1 MQVRA
6 SAPERHLEPPS
17 WRARRSRYWL
27 IDRFPT
33 IATVGEL
40 GPRLRRLE
48 PAAWT
53 LGALLAFV
61 CYLRISRTL
70 ATNSDGASQAL
81 QAWDMLHGN
90 LVLHGW
96 QLSDVSFY
104 TTELPEYMLV
114 ELLRG
119 LNADVVHV
127 ASAMTYTMA
136 VVLAALLAR
145 STATGRAALARV
157 LVTAGIMI
165 APQLAPGVFI
175 VMSSPDHFGTSVPVL
190 VVWLILDRAWPRW
203 YVPVLAAVLLAW
215 AVVADPLV
223 LLIGVLPLAI
233 VSAARLYQA
242 VVIERHPLKRQRYD
256 LALLAAAVTAAAAA
270 DVAFKILRASGGYLL
285 HPPPDQFLA
294 DVQLILRSLSVT
306 GEGLL
311 LLGGADFLG
320 HQLSLGTVVLLL
332 HLGGVFLA
340 GLGTW
345 VAAKRFWRDRNLVDQ
360 LLVVAI
366 AANLAAYIVSTRAD
380 GIAGTRE
387 IAPVLPFAAV
397 LAGRLLAERLLAARL
412 APALVVVLTGYVAGL
427 SYSVVQPPAPIQ
439 DQQLISWLTAQH
451 LTSGLG
457 GYWQSNDVTL
467 ATSNRIRIR
476 SLSFSAA
483 HGLPTGEP
491 GPNAKL
497 VPTVWDTNLQWY
509 DPRTQSANFIIL
521 GGPPGSARFAD
532 KSLVLATF
540 GPPARSSHVGT
551 YEVLVWNKNLLAD
564 LP

>member
-1 MQVRA
+1 MPTSTYVR
-6 SAPERHLEPPS
+6 HGV
-17 WRARRSRYWL
+17 RRSRYWL
-27 IDRFPT
+27 IDKLPA
-33 IATVGEL
+33 IATVREP
-40 GPRLRRLE
+40 GPRLRWLE

-61 CYLRISRTL
+61 CYLRISRAL

-165 APQLAPGVFI
+165 APQLAPGVAI

-190 VVWLILDRAWPRW
+190 VVWLILDRARPRW
-203 YVPVLAAVLLAW
+203 YVPILAAVLLAW
-215 AVVADPLV
+215 AVVADQLV

-233 VSAARLYQA
+233 VSATRLYQA

-294 DVQLILRSLSVT
+294 EVQLIPRSLSVT

-311 LLGGADFLG
+311 VLGGADFLG

-332 HLGGVFLA
+332 HLGGVILA

-345 VAAKRFWRDRNLVDQ
+345 VAAKRFLRDRNLVDQ

-366 AANLAAYIVSTRAD
+366 AANLAAYIVSTRAY

-397 LAGRLLAERLLAARL
+397 LAGRLLAGRLLAARL
-412 APALVVVLTGYVAGL
+412 APALIVVLAGVPGRTFL
-427 SYSVVQPPAPIQ
+427 LRRPASRADP
-439 DQQLISWLTAQH
+439 
-451 LTSGLG
+451 
-457 GYWQSNDVTL
+457 
-467 ATSNRIRIR
+467 R
-476 SLSFSAA
+476 SAA
-483 HGLPTGEP
+483 DLMADRPASHLR
-491 GPNAKL
+491 
-497 VPTVWDTNLQWY
+497 
-509 DPRTQSANFIIL
+509 PR
-521 GGPPGSARFAD
+521 R
-532 KSLVLATF
+532 
-540 GPPARSSHVGT
+540 
-551 YEVLVWNKNLLAD
+551 LLAVK
-564 LP
+564 

>member
-1 MQVRA
+1 VPT
-6 SAPERHLEPPS
+6 STYIRHG
-17 WRARRSRYWL
+17 ARRSRPRL
-27 IDRFPT
+27 IDKFPA
-33 IATVGEL
+33 IATVREP
-40 GPRLRRLE
+40 GPRLRWLE

-53 LGALLAFV
+53 LGALFAFV

-145 STATGRAALARV
+145 STATGRAAFARV

-165 APQLAPGVFI
+165 APQLTSGVAI
-175 VMSSPDHFGTSVPVL
+175 VLSSPDHFGTSVPVL
-190 VVWLILDRAWPRW
+190 VVWLILDRARPRW
-203 YVPVLAAVLLAW
+203 YVPILAAVLLAW
-215 AVVADPLV
+215 AVVADQLV

-233 VSAARLYQA
+233 VSATRLHQA
-242 VVIERHPLKRQRYD
+242 VVIDRQPLKRQRYD

-285 HPPPDQFLA
+285 HPPPDQFVA
-294 DVQLILRSLSVT
+294 VQLISRSLSVT
-306 GEGLL
+306 AEGLL

-340 GLGTW
+340 GLGIW

-366 AANLAAYIVSTRAD
+366 AANLAAYIVSTRAY

-412 APALVVVLTGYVAGL
+412 APALIVVLAGYLAGL

-457 GYWQSNDVTL
+457 SYWQSNSVTL
-467 ATSNRIRIR
+467 ATSDRIRIR

-497 VPTVWDTNLQWY
+497 VPTVWDTKFQWY
-509 DPRTQSANFIIL
+509 DPRTQSADFVVL
-521 GGPPGSARFAD
+521 GGPQGFSRLSD

>member
-1 MQVRA
+1 VPTSTYVR
-6 SAPERHLEPPS
+6 HG
-17 WRARRSRYWL
+17 ARRSRSCL
-27 IDRFPT
+27 IDKFPA
-33 IATVGEL
+33 IATVREF
-40 GPRLRRLE
+40 GPRLRWLE

-61 CYLRISRTL
+61 GYLRISRTL

-145 STATGRAALARV
+145 STATGRAAFARV

-165 APQLAPGVFI
+165 APQLTSGVAI

-190 VVWLILDRAWPRW
+190 VVWLILDRARPRW
-203 YVPVLAAVLLAW
+203 YVPILAAVLLAC
-215 AVVADPLV
+215 AVVADQLV

-233 VSAARLYQA
+233 VSATRLYQA

-256 LALLAAAVTAAAAA
+256 LALLAAAVTATAAA
-270 DVAFKILRASGGYLL
+270 DVVFKILRASGGYLL

-294 DVQLILRSLSVT
+294 DVQLIWRSLSVT

-345 VAAKRFWRDRNLVDQ
+345 VAAKRFLRDRNLVDQ

-366 AANLAAYIVSTRAD
+366 AANLAAYIVSTRAS

-412 APALVVVLTGYVAGL
+412 APALIIVLAGYLAGL

-439 DQQLISWLTAQH
+439 DQELISWLTAQH

-457 GYWQSNDVTL
+457 SYWQSNEVTL

-509 DPRTQSANFIIL
+509 DPRTQSANFVVL
-521 GGPPGSARFAD
+521 GGPPRFSRLTD

>member
-1 MQVRA
+1 MPTSTFVR
-6 SAPERHLEPPS
+6 R
-17 WRARRSRYWL
+17 RARRSRTWL
-27 IDRFPT
+27 IGKFPA
-33 IATVGEL
+33 IATVREL
-40 GPRLRRLE
+40 VPRLRWLE

-53 LGALLAFV
+53 LGALLAFA

-270 DVAFKILRASGGYLL
+270 DVASKILRASGGYFL
-285 HPPPDQFLA
+285 HPPPVQFLT
-294 DVQLILRSLSVT
+294 DVQLIPRSLSVT

-311 LLGGADFLG
+311 VLGGADFLG

-332 HLGGVFLA
+332 HLGGVILA

-345 VAAKRFWRDRNLVDQ
+345 VAAKRFFRDRNLVDQ

-366 AANLAAYIVSTRAD
+366 AANLAAYIVSTRAY

-387 IAPVLPFAAV
+387 IAPVLPFAAA
-397 LAGRLLAERLLAARL
+397 LAGRLLAERILAARL
-412 APALVVVLTGYVAGL
+412 APALIVVLAGYLAGL
-427 SYSVVQPPAPIQ
+427 SYSVVQPRAPIQ
-439 DQQLISWLTAQH
+439 DQQLISWLTARH

-476 SLSFSAA
+476 SLSFAAA

>member
-1 MQVRA
+1 
-6 SAPERHLEPPS
+6 
-17 WRARRSRYWL
+17 
-27 IDRFPT
+27 
-33 IATVGEL
+33 
-40 GPRLRRLE
+40 
-48 PAAWT
+48 
-53 LGALLAFV
+53 V

-165 APQLAPGVFI
+165 APQLRWGVAI

-190 VVWLILDRAWPRW
+190 VAWLILDRARPRW
-203 YVPVLAAVLLAW
+203 YVPILAAVLLAW
-215 AVVADPLV
+215 AVVADQLV

-233 VSAARLYQA
+233 VSATRLYQA

-256 LALLAAAVTAAAAA
+256 LALLAAAVAAAAAA
-270 DVAFKILRASGGYLL
+270 DVAFKILQASGGYLL

-294 DVQLILRSLSVT
+294 DVQLISRSLSVT

-320 HQLSLGTVVLLL
+320 HQLSLSTVVLLL
-332 HLGGVFLA
+332 HLVGVFLA

-345 VAAKRFWRDRNLVDQ
+345 VAAKRFLRDRNLVDQ

-366 AANLAAYIVSTRAD
+366 AANLAAYIVSTRAY

-412 APALVVVLTGYVAGL
+412 APALIVVLAGYLAGL

-439 DQQLISWLTAQH
+439 DQQLISWLTTQH

-483 HGLPTGEP
+483 HGLPTGQP

-509 DPRTQSANFIIL
+509 DPRTQSANFVVL
-521 GGPPGSARFAD
+521 GGPSGSARLTD
-532 KSLVLATF
+532 KGLVLATF

>member
-1 MQVRA
+1 
-6 SAPERHLEPPS
+6 
-17 WRARRSRYWL
+17 
-27 IDRFPT
+27 
-33 IATVGEL
+33 
-40 GPRLRRLE
+40 
-48 PAAWT
+48 
-53 LGALLAFV
+53 V

-81 QAWDMLHGN
+81 QAGDMLHGN

-165 APQLAPGVFI
+165 APQLASGVAI

-190 VVWLILDRAWPRW
+190 VVWLILDRARPRW
-203 YVPVLAAVLLAW
+203 CVPILAAVMLTW
-215 AVVADPLV
+215 SIVADMFILRAHRLTWPGFADQLGLPLAV
-223 LLIGVLPLAI
+223 HTLAI
-233 VSAARLYQA
+233 VSATRLYQA

-256 LALLAAAVTAAAAA
+256 LALLGAAVTAAAAA

-294 DVQLILRSLSVT
+294 DVQLISRSLSVT

-332 HLGGVFLA
+332 HLGGVILA

-345 VAAKRFWRDRNLVDQ
+345 VAAKRFFRDRNLVDQ

-366 AANLAAYIVSTRAD
+366 AANLAAYIVSTRAY

-397 LAGRLLAERLLAARL
+397 LAGRLLAERILAARL
-412 APALVVVLTGYVAGL
+412 APALIVVLAGYLAGL

-476 SLSFSAA
+476 SLSFAAA

-509 DPRTQSANFIIL
+509 APRTQSANFIIL
-521 GGPPGSARFAD
+521 GGPPRFSRFTD

>member
-1 MQVRA
+1 MPTSTYVRYG
-6 SAPERHLEPPS
+6 
-17 WRARRSRYWL
+17 ARRSRSCL
-27 IDRFPT
+27 IDTFPA
-33 IATVGEL
+33 IATGREL
-40 GPRLRRLE
+40 GPRPRWLE

-270 DVAFKILRASGGYLL
+270 DVASKILRASGGYFL
-285 HPPPDQFLA
+285 HPPPVQFLT
-294 DVQLILRSLSVT
+294 DVQLIPRSLSVT

-311 LLGGADFLG
+311 VLGGADFLG

-332 HLGGVFLA
+332 HLGGVILA

-345 VAAKRFWRDRNLVDQ
+345 VAAKRFFRDRNLVDQ

-366 AANLAAYIVSTRAD
+366 AANLAAYIVSTRAY

-387 IAPVLPFAAV
+387 IAPVLPFAAA
-397 LAGRLLAERLLAARL
+397 LAGRLLAERILAARL
-412 APALVVVLTGYVAGL
+412 APALIVVLAGYLAGL
-427 SYSVVQPPAPIQ
+427 SYSVVQPRAPIQ

-476 SLSFSAA
+476 SLSFAAA

-509 DPRTQSANFIIL
+509 DPRTQSANFIVL
-521 GGPPGSARFAD
+521 GGPPGGARLAD

>member
-1 MQVRA
+1 MPTSTYVR
-6 SAPERHLEPPS
+6 HGV
-17 WRARRSRYWL
+17 RRSRYWL
-27 IDRFPT
+27 IDKFPA
-33 IATVGEL
+33 IATVREL
-40 GPRLRRLE
+40 GPRLRWLE

-119 LNADVVHV
+119 LNADIVHV

-165 APQLAPGVFI
+165 APQLASGVSI
-175 VMSSPDHFGTSVPVL
+175 VLSSPDHFGTSVPVL
-190 VVWLILDRAWPRW
+190 VVWLILDRARPRW
-203 YVPVLAAVLLAW
+203 YVPILAAVLLAW

-233 VSAARLYQA
+233 VSATRLYQA

-294 DVQLILRSLSVT
+294 DVQLIPRSLSVT

-311 LLGGADFLG
+311 VLGGADFLG
-320 HQLSLGTVVLLL
+320 HQLSLGTIVVLL
-332 HLGGVFLA
+332 HLAGVILA

-345 VAAKRFWRDRNLVDQ
+345 VAAKRFFRDRNLVDQ

-366 AANLAAYIVSTRAD
+366 AANLAAYIVSTRAY

-397 LAGRLLAERLLAARL
+397 LAGRLLAERILAARL
-412 APALVVVLTGYVAGL
+412 APALIVVLAGYLAGL
-427 SYSVVQPPAPIQ
+427 SYSVVQPPAPVQ
-439 DQQLISWLTAQH
+439 GQQLISWLTAQH

-457 GYWQSNDVTL
+457 SYWQSNDVTL

-476 SLSFSAA
+476 SLSFAAA

-509 DPRTQSANFIIL
+509 DPRTQAANFIIL
-521 GGPPGSARFAD
+521 GGPRGFSRFTD

>member
-1 MQVRA
+1 MGETTVPTSTYARQGVRW
-6 SAPERHLEPPS
+6 SRHWLIGKFAAISTVRELEPRVR
-17 WRARRSRYWL
+17 W
-27 IDRFPT
+27 
-33 IATVGEL
+33 
-40 GPRLRRLE
+40 LE
-48 PAAWT
+48 PAAWS
-53 LGALLAFV
+53 LGALLAFL
-61 CYLRISRTL
+61 CYLRISQTV

-90 LVLHGW
+90 LLLHGW

-127 ASAMTYTMA
+127 ASAMTYTMV

-165 APQLAPGVFI
+165 APQLASGVSI
-175 VMSSPDHFGTSVPVL
+175 VLSSPDHFGTSVPVL
-190 VVWLILDRAWPRW
+190 AVWLILDRARPRW
-203 YVPVLAAVLLAW
+203 YVPVLAAVLLAS
-215 AVVADPLV
+215 AVVADQLV
-223 LLIGVLPLAI
+223 LLIGVLPLVV
-233 VSAARLYQA
+233 VSATRLYQS

-270 DVAFKILRASGGYLL
+270 DVAYKILRASGGYLL

-294 DVQLILRSLSVT
+294 GQLIPRSLSVT

-320 HQLSLGTVVLLL
+320 HQVSLGAVVLLL
-332 HLGGVFLA
+332 HLAGVILA

-345 VAAKRFWRDRNLVDQ
+345 VAAKRFLRDRNLVDQ

-366 AANLAAYIVSTRAD
+366 AANLAAYVVSTRAY

-397 LAGRLLAERLLAARL
+397 LAGRLLAERFLAARL
-412 APALVVVLTGYVAGL
+412 APALVVVLAGYLAGL

-439 DQQLISWLTAQH
+439 DQQLISWLTAEH

-457 GYWQSNDVTL
+457 GYWQSNYVTL

-509 DPRTQSANFIIL
+509 DPRTQSADFVVL

-540 GPPARSSHVGT
+540 GPPARSSHIGM

>member
-1 MQVRA
+1 MPTSTYVR
-6 SAPERHLEPPS
+6 HG
-17 WRARRSRYWL
+17 ARRSRYWL
-27 IDRFPT
+27 IDKFPA
-33 IATVGEL
+33 IATVREL
-40 GPRLRRLE
+40 GPRLRWLE

-165 APQLAPGVFI
+165 APQLASGVSI

-190 VVWLILDRAWPRW
+190 VVWLILDRARPRW
-203 YVPVLAAVLLAW
+203 YVPILAAVLLAW
-215 AVVADPLV
+215 AVVADQLV

-294 DVQLILRSLSVT
+294 DVQLIPRSLSVT

-311 LLGGADFLG
+311 VLGGADFLG

-332 HLGGVFLA
+332 HLGGVILA

-345 VAAKRFWRDRNLVDQ
+345 VAAKRFFRDRNLVDQ

-366 AANLAAYIVSTRAD
+366 AANLAAYIVSTRAY

-397 LAGRLLAERLLAARL
+397 LAGRLLAERILAARL
-412 APALVVVLTGYVAGL
+412 APALIVVLAGYLAGL
-427 SYSVVQPPAPIQ
+427 AYSVVQPPAPIQ

-457 GYWQSNDVTL
+457 GYWQSNAVTL

-476 SLSFSAA
+476 SLSFAAA

-497 VPTVWDTNLQWY
+497 VPTVWDTNVQWY
-509 DPRTQSANFIIL
+509 DPRTQAANFIIL
-521 GGPPGSARFAD
+521 GGPPGFSRFTD

>member
-1 MQVRA
+1 VPTSTYVR
-6 SAPERHLEPPS
+6 HGV
-17 WRARRSRYWL
+17 RRSRYWL
-27 IDRFPT
+27 IDKFPA
-33 IATVGEL
+33 IATVREL
-40 GPRLRRLE
+40 GPRLRWLE

-119 LNADVVHV
+119 LNADIVHV

-165 APQLAPGVFI
+165 APQLASGVSI
-175 VMSSPDHFGTSVPVL
+175 VLSSPDHFGTSVPVL
-190 VVWLILDRAWPRW
+190 VVWLILDRARPRW
-203 YVPVLAAVLLAW
+203 YVPILAAVLLAW

-233 VSAARLYQA
+233 VSATRLYQA

-294 DVQLILRSLSVT
+294 DVQLIPRSLSVT

-311 LLGGADFLG
+311 VLGGADFLG
-320 HQLSLGTVVLLL
+320 HQLSLGTIVVLL
-332 HLGGVFLA
+332 HLAGVILA

-345 VAAKRFWRDRNLVDQ
+345 VAAKRFFRDRNLVDQ

-366 AANLAAYIVSTRAD
+366 AANLAAYIVSTRAY

-397 LAGRLLAERLLAARL
+397 LAGRLLAERILAARL
-412 APALVVVLTGYVAGL
+412 APALIVVLAGYLAGL
-427 SYSVVQPPAPIQ
+427 SYSVVQPPAPVQ
-439 DQQLISWLTAQH
+439 GQQLISWLTAQH

-457 GYWQSNDVTL
+457 SYWQSNDVTL

-476 SLSFSAA
+476 SLSFAAA

-509 DPRTQSANFIIL
+509 DPRTQAANFIIL
-521 GGPPGSARFAD
+521 GGPRGFSRFTD

>member
-1 MQVRA
+1 VPTSTYVRQG
-6 SAPERHLEPPS
+6 
-17 WRARRSRYWL
+17 ARRSRHWL
-27 IDRFPT
+27 IEKVAA
-33 IATVGEL
+33 IKTVRQL
-40 GPRLRRLE
+40 GSRVRWLE

-61 CYLRISRTL
+61 CYLRLSRTL

-127 ASAMTYTMA
+127 ASAATYTMV

-157 LVTAGIMI
+157 LVTAGIMV
-165 APQLAPGVFI
+165 APQLASGVSI
-175 VMSSPDHFGTSVPVL
+175 VLSSPDHFGTSVPVL
-190 VVWLILDRAWPRW
+190 AAWLILDRARPRW
-203 YVPVLAAVLLAW
+203 YVPILAGVLLAW
-215 AVVADPLV
+215 GVVADQLV
-223 LLIGVLPLAI
+223 LLIGVLPLVV
-233 VSAARLYQA
+233 VSATRLYQA
-242 VVIERHPLKRQRYD
+242 VVIDRHPLKPQRYD

-270 DVAFKILRASGGYLL
+270 DVTYKILRASGGYLL

-294 DVQLILRSLSVT
+294 GQLIPRSLSVT

-320 HQLSLGTVVLLL
+320 HRFSLGTVVLLL
-332 HLGGVFLA
+332 HLAGVILA

-345 VAAKRFWRDRNLVDQ
+345 VAARRFFRDRSLVDQ

-366 AANLAAYIVSTRAD
+366 AANLAAYVVSTRAD

-412 APALVVVLTGYVAGL
+412 APALIVVLAGYLAGL
-427 SYSVVQPPAPIQ
+427 SYSVVQPPAPNQ

-457 GYWQSNDVTL
+457 GYWQSNAVTL
-467 ATSNRIRIR
+467 ATGNRIRIR
-476 SLSFSAA
+476 SLSYSAA

-509 DPRTQSANFIIL
+509 DPRTQSANFIVL
-521 GGPPGSARFAD
+521 GGPPGSSRLTD
-532 KSLVLATF
+532 KSLVFATF
-540 GPPARSSHVGT
+540 GQPTRSTYVGF
-551 YEVLVWNKNLLAD
+551 YEVLVWKKNLLAD

>member
-1 MQVRA
+1 MGERTAPTSTYVRQG
-6 SAPERHLEPPS
+6 
-17 WRARRSRYWL
+17 ARRSRHWL
-27 IDRFPT
+27 IDKVAA
-33 IATVGEL
+33 IKTVRQL
-40 GPRLRRLE
+40 GSRLRWLE

-90 LVLHGW
+90 FLLHGW

-114 ELLRG
+114 ELVRG

-127 ASAMTYTMA
+127 ASAVTYTMV

-165 APQLAPGVFI
+165 APQLASGVSI
-175 VMSSPDHFGTSVPVL
+175 VLSSPDHFGTSVPVL
-190 VVWLILDRAWPRW
+190 AVWLILDRARPRW
-203 YVPVLAAVLLAW
+203 YVPILAGLLLAW
-215 AVVADPLV
+215 GVVADQLV
-223 LLIGVLPLAI
+223 LLIGVLPMVV
-233 VSAARLYQA
+233 VSATRLHQA
-242 VVIERHPLKRQRYD
+242 VVIDRHPLKRQRYD

-270 DVAFKILRASGGYLL
+270 DVAYKILRASGGYLL

-294 DVQLILRSLSVT
+294 GQLIPRSLSVT

-320 HQLSLGTVVLLL
+320 HRFSLATVVLLL
-332 HLGGVFLA
+332 HLAGVILA

-345 VAAKRFWRDRNLVDQ
+345 VAARRFFRDRSLVDQ

-412 APALVVVLTGYVAGL
+412 APALIVVLAGYLAGL
-427 SYSVVQPPAPIQ
+427 SYSVVQPPAPNQ

-457 GYWQSNDVTL
+457 GYWQSNAITL
-467 ATSNRIRIR
+467 ATGNRIRIR
-476 SLSFSAA
+476 SLSYSAA

-509 DPRTQSANFIIL
+509 DPRSQSANFIVL
-521 GGPPGSARFAD
+521 GGPPGSSRLTD
-532 KSLVLATF
+532 KSLVFATF
-540 GPPARSSHVGT
+540 GRPTRSTYVGF
-551 YEVLVWNKNLLAD
+551 YEVLVWKKNLLAD

>member
-1 MQVRA
+1 MPTSTYVR
-6 SAPERHLEPPS
+6 HGV
-17 WRARRSRYWL
+17 RRSRYWL
-27 IDRFPT
+27 IDKLPA
-33 IATVGEL
+33 IATVREP
-40 GPRLRRLE
+40 GPRLRWLE

-61 CYLRISRTL
+61 CYLRISRAL

-165 APQLAPGVFI
+165 APQLAPGVAI

-190 VVWLILDRAWPRW
+190 VVWLILDRARPRW
-203 YVPVLAAVLLAW
+203 YVPILAAVLLAW
-215 AVVADPLV
+215 AVVADQLV

-233 VSAARLYQA
+233 VSATRLYQA

-294 DVQLILRSLSVT
+294 EVQLIPRSLSVT

-311 LLGGADFLG
+311 VLGGADFLG

-332 HLGGVFLA
+332 HLGGVILA

-345 VAAKRFWRDRNLVDQ
+345 VAAKRFLRDRNLVDQ

-366 AANLAAYIVSTRAD
+366 AANLAAYIVSTRAY

-397 LAGRLLAERLLAARL
+397 LAGRLLAGRLLAARL
-412 APALVVVLTGYVAGL
+412 APALIVVLAGYLAGL
-427 SYSVVQPPAPIQ
+427 SYSAVQPPAPIH

-457 GYWQSNDVTL
+457 GYWQSNDITL

-476 SLSFSAA
+476 SLSFAAA

-509 DPRTQSANFIIL
+509 DPRTQSANFVVL
-521 GGPPGSARFAD
+521 GGPPRFSGLTG

>member
-1 MQVRA
+1 MV
-6 SAPERHLEPPS
+6 
-17 WRARRSRYWL
+17 
-27 IDRFPT
+27 
-33 IATVGEL
+33 
-40 GPRLRRLE
+40 
-48 PAAWT
+48 
-53 LGALLAFV
+53 
-61 CYLRISRTL
+61 
-70 ATNSDGASQAL
+70 
-81 QAWDMLHGN
+81 
-90 LVLHGW
+90 
-96 QLSDVSFY
+96 
-104 TTELPEYMLV
+104 
-114 ELLRG
+114 
-119 LNADVVHV
+119 
-127 ASAMTYTMA
+127 
-136 VVLAALLAR
+136 VVLAALLAS
-145 STATGRAALARV
+145 STATRRAALARV

-165 APQLAPGVFI
+165 APQLASGVSILLSSPDHFGTSVPVLVVWLILDRARPHWYVPILTAVLLACAVVADQLVLVIGVLPLAIVSATRLYRAVVMERRPLKRVRYDLTLLAAAVTAAAVADIAARILRASGVAI

-190 VVWLILDRAWPRW
+190 VVWLILDRARPRW
-203 YVPVLAAVLLAW
+203 YVPILAAVLLAW
-215 AVVADPLV
+215 AVVADQLV

-233 VSAARLYQA
+233 VSATRLYQA

-270 DVAFKILRASGGYLL
+270 DVASKIVRASGGYLL

-294 DVQLILRSLSVT
+294 DVQLISRSLRVT

-311 LLGGADFLG
+311 LLGGADFPG

-345 VAAKRFWRDRNLVDQ
+345 VAAKRFFRDRNLVDQ

-366 AANLAAYIVSTRAD
+366 AANLAAYVVSTRAY

-412 APALVVVLTGYVAGL
+412 APVLIVVLAGYLAGL
-427 SYSVVQPPAPIQ
+427 SYSVLQPPAPIR
-439 DQQLISWLTAQH
+439 DQRLISWLTAQH

-457 GYWQSNDVTL
+457 SYWQSNVVTL

-497 VPTVWDTNLQWY
+497 VPTVWDTKLQWY
-509 DPRTQSANFIIL
+509 DPRTQSANFVVL
-521 GGPPGSARFAD
+521 GGPQGFSRLTD
-532 KSLVLATF
+532 KGLVLATF

>member
-1 MQVRA
+1 VPTSTYVR
-6 SAPERHLEPPS
+6 HG
-17 WRARRSRYWL
+17 ARRSRSWL
-27 IDRFPT
+27 IDKFPA
-33 IATVGEL
+33 IATAPEP
-40 GPRLRRLE
+40 GPRLRWLE
-48 PAAWT
+48 PAGWT

-61 CYLRISRTL
+61 CYLRISRIL

-127 ASAMTYTMA
+127 ASAVTYTMA

-165 APQLAPGVFI
+165 APQLASGVAI
-175 VMSSPDHFGTSVPVL
+175 VLSSPGHFGTSVPVL
-190 VVWLILDRAWPRW
+190 VVWLILDRVRPRW
-203 YVPVLAAVLLAW
+203 YVPILVAVLLAW
-215 AVVADPLV
+215 AVVADQLV

-233 VSAARLYQA
+233 VSATRLYQA
-242 VVIERHPLKRQRYD
+242 VVIERHPLKHQRYD
-256 LALLAAAVTAAAAA
+256 LALLAAAVAAAAA
-270 DVAFKILRASGGYLL
+270 AGVAFKILRASGGYLL

-294 DVQLILRSLSVT
+294 NVQLISRSLSVT

-320 HQLSLGTVVLLL
+320 HQPSLGTVVLLL
-332 HLGGVFLA
+332 HLVGVFLA

-366 AANLAAYIVSTRAD
+366 AANLAAYIVSTRAN

-412 APALVVVLTGYVAGL
+412 APALIVVLAGYLAGL

-476 SLSFSAA
+476 SLSFAAA

-509 DPRTQSANFIIL
+509 DPRTQSANFVVL
-521 GGPPGSARFAD
+521 GGPPRFSRFTD

-540 GPPARSSHVGT
+540 GPPARSSHVAT

>member
-1 MQVRA
+1 
-6 SAPERHLEPPS
+6 
-17 WRARRSRYWL
+17 
-27 IDRFPT
+27 
-33 IATVGEL
+33 
-40 GPRLRRLE
+40 
-48 PAAWT
+48 
-53 LGALLAFV
+53 
-61 CYLRISRTL
+61 
-70 ATNSDGASQAL
+70 
-81 QAWDMLHGN
+81 
-90 LVLHGW
+90 VLHGW

-165 APQLAPGVFI
+165 APQLAAGVAI

-190 VVWLILDRAWPRW
+190 VVWLILDRARPRW
-203 YVPVLAAVLLAW
+203 YVPILAAVLLAW
-215 AVVADPLV
+215 AVVADQLV
-223 LLIGVLPLAI
+223 LLIGVLPLAT
-233 VSAARLYQA
+233 VSATRLYRA
-242 VVIERHPLKRQRYD
+242 VVIEGHPLKRQRYD

-294 DVQLILRSLSVT
+294 DVRLISRSLSVT

-311 LLGGADFLG
+311 LLGGADFRG

-366 AANLAAYIVSTRAD
+366 AANLAAYIVSTRAY

-397 LAGRLLAERLLAARL
+397 LAGRLLAGRLLAERLLATRL
-412 APALVVVLTGYVAGL
+412 APALVVVLTGYLAGL

-457 GYWQSNDVTL
+457 GYWQSNDITL

-476 SLSFSAA
+476 SLSFAAA

-509 DPRTQSANFIIL
+509 DPRTQSANFVVL
-521 GGPPGSARFAD
+521 GGPPGFSRLND
-532 KSLVLATF
+532 KGLVLATF

>member
-1 MQVRA
+1 
-6 SAPERHLEPPS
+6 
-17 WRARRSRYWL
+17 
-27 IDRFPT
+27 
-33 IATVGEL
+33 
-40 GPRLRRLE
+40 
-48 PAAWT
+48 
-53 LGALLAFV
+53 
-61 CYLRISRTL
+61 
-70 ATNSDGASQAL
+70 
-81 QAWDMLHGN
+81 MLHGN

-157 LVTAGIMI
+157 LVTAGVMI
-165 APQLAPGVFI
+165 APQLASGVSI

-190 VVWLILDRAWPRW
+190 VVWLILDRARPRW
-203 YVPVLAAVLLAW
+203 YVPILAAVLLAW
-215 AVVADPLV
+215 AVVADQLV

-233 VSAARLYQA
+233 VSATRLYQA
-242 VVIERHPLKRQRYD
+242 VVIERHPLKHQRYD

-294 DVQLILRSLSVT
+294 DVQLIPRSLSVT

-311 LLGGADFLG
+311 VLGGADFLG
-320 HQLSLGTVVLLL
+320 HQLSLGTIVLLL
-332 HLGGVFLA
+332 HLGGVILA

-345 VAAKRFWRDRNLVDQ
+345 VAAKRFFRDRNLVDQ

-366 AANLAAYIVSTRAD
+366 AANLAAYIVSTRAY

-397 LAGRLLAERLLAARL
+397 LAGRLLAERILAARL
-412 APALVVVLTGYVAGL
+412 APALIVVLAGYLAGL
-427 SYSVVQPPAPIQ
+427 AYSVVQPPAPIQ

-457 GYWQSNDVTL
+457 SYWQSNDVTL

-476 SLSFSAA
+476 SLSFAAA

-509 DPRTQSANFIIL
+509 DPRTQAANFIIL
-521 GGPPGSARFAD
+521 GGPRGFSRFTD

>member
-1 MQVRA
+1 VPTSTYVR
-6 SAPERHLEPPS
+6 HG
-17 WRARRSRYWL
+17 ARRSRYWL
-27 IDRFPT
+27 IGKFPA
-33 IATVGEL
+33 IATVREP
-40 GPRLRRLE
+40 GPRLRWLE

-61 CYLRISRTL
+61 CYLRISRTQ
-70 ATNSDGASQAL
+70 AANSDGASQAL

-165 APQLAPGVFI
+165 APQLAPGVAI

-190 VVWLILDRAWPRW
+190 VVWLILDRARPRW
-203 YVPVLAAVLLAW
+203 YVPILAAVLLAW
-215 AVVADPLV
+215 AAVADQLV

-233 VSAARLYQA
+233 VSATRLYQA

-294 DVQLILRSLSVT
+294 EVQLIPRSLSVT

-320 HQLSLGTVVLLL
+320 HRLSLATVVLLL
-332 HLGGVFLA
+332 HLAGVILA

-345 VAAKRFWRDRNLVDQ
+345 VAAKRFLRDRNLVDQ

-366 AANLAAYIVSTRAD
+366 AANLAAYIVSTRAY

-412 APALVVVLTGYVAGL
+412 APALIVVLAGYLAGL
-427 SYSVVQPPAPIQ
+427 SYSAVQPPAPIP

-457 GYWQSNDVTL
+457 GYWQSNAVTL
-467 ATSNRIRIR
+467 ATGNRIRIR
-476 SLSFSAA
+476 SLSFAAA

-509 DPRTQSANFIIL
+509 DPRTQSANFIVL
-521 GGPPGSARFAD
+521 GGPPGLARFTD

-551 YEVLVWNKNLLAD
+551 YEVLVWNKNLLSD

>member
-1 MQVRA
+1 MPTSTYVRHGA
-6 SAPERHLEPPS
+6 C
-17 WRARRSRYWL
+17 RSRYWL
-27 IDRFPT
+27 IDKFPA
-33 IATVGEL
+33 IATVREL
-40 GPRLRRLE
+40 GPRLRWLE

-165 APQLAPGVFI
+165 APQLASGVSI

-190 VVWLILDRAWPRW
+190 VVWLILDRARPRW
-203 YVPVLAAVLLAW
+203 YVPILAAVLLAW
-215 AVVADPLV
+215 AVVADQLV

-233 VSAARLYQA
+233 VSATRLYQA

-270 DVAFKILRASGGYLL
+270 EVAFKILRASGGYLL
-285 HPPPDQFLA
+285 HPLPDQLMA
-294 DVQLILRSLSVT
+294 DVQLIPRSLSVT

-311 LLGGADFLG
+311 VLGGADFLG

-332 HLGGVFLA
+332 HLGGVILA

-345 VAAKRFWRDRNLVDQ
+345 VAAKRFLRDRNLVDQ

-366 AANLAAYIVSTRAD
+366 AANLAAYIVSTRAY

-397 LAGRLLAERLLAARL
+397 LAGRLVAERILAARL
-412 APALVVVLTGYVAGL
+412 APALIVVLAGYLAGL

-439 DQQLISWLTAQH
+439 DQHLISWLTAQH

-457 GYWQSNDVTL
+457 SYWQSNDVTL

-476 SLSFSAA
+476 SLSFAAA

-509 DPRTQSANFIIL
+509 DPRTQAANFVVL
-521 GGPPGSARFAD
+521 GGPPRFSRLTD

-540 GPPARSSHVGT
+540 GPPARSSYVGT

>member
-1 MQVRA
+1 VPASMYVR
-6 SAPERHLEPPS
+6 HG
-17 WRARRSRYWL
+17 ARRSRFCL
-27 IDRFPT
+27 IHKLPA
-33 IATVGEL
+33 IATVREL
-40 GPRLRRLE
+40 GLRLRWLE
-48 PAAWT
+48 PAGWT
-53 LGALLAFV
+53 FGALLAFV
-61 CYLRISRTL
+61 CYLHISRTL

-165 APQLAPGVFI
+165 APQLASGVAI
-175 VMSSPDHFGTSVPVL
+175 VVSSPDHFGTSVPVL
-190 VVWLILDRAWPRW
+190 VVWLILDRARPRW
-203 YVPVLAAVLLAW
+203 YVPILAAVLLAC
-215 AVVADPLV
+215 AVVADQLV

-233 VSAARLYQA
+233 VSATRLYQA

-270 DVAFKILRASGGYLL
+270 ELAFKILRASGGFLL

-294 DVQLILRSLSVT
+294 DVQLISRSLSVT

-345 VAAKRFWRDRNLVDQ
+345 VAAKRFLRDRNLVDQ

-366 AANLAAYIVSTRAD
+366 VANLAAYIVSTRAS

-397 LAGRLLAERLLAARL
+397 LAGRLLAERLLAAGL
-412 APALVVVLTGYVAGL
+412 APALTVVLAGYLAGL

-457 GYWQSNDVTL
+457 GYWQSNEVTL

-476 SLSFSAA
+476 SLSFAAA
-483 HGLPTGEP
+483 HGLPTGQP

-509 DPRTQSANFIIL
+509 DPRTQSADFVVL
-521 GGPPGSARFAD
+521 GGPPRFSGLTD

-540 GPPARSSHVGT
+540 GPPACSSHVGT